1 MVEFPGRRRATVQQ
15 VDLNSIIESIDGAIV
30 AMTSSGVITSCNR
43 AAEQL
48 YGYPPQEI
56 IGQGAEVFIP
66 TDLRDAEAAILR
78 RVLAGE
84 QIEAHRTRRICR
96 DGTVLAVC
104 LTLAPL
110 RDDSATVVGAV
121 SFAQR
126 ADEPLS
132 QPLPDEPAAQHLD
145 GLSLQ
150 AQDAW
155 DQRFQAD
162 IEREYARE
170 RVQVREAQ
178 DRFQVRMGEER
189 AQERVH
195 VYEAQDRF
203 QLRMSEE
210 RAEEQVQVQAAQ
222 DRFQN
227 VMDAGRARAQ
237 QDRTKLEERLHQS
250 QRLEVLGQLAGGVA
264 HDFNNLLAVI
274 LNYTM
279 FVAEE
284 LETPA
289 PDLPAAGRDIAQI
302 QRAAERAAEL
312 THQLLAFARREV
324 VQLRVLDLNQVVA
337 EVEQLLRRT
346 IGAEVVLHTDLAA
359 EPWPVLADA
368 GQLEQ
373 VLANLAINA
382 RDAMHDGGTLS
393 IDTANVI
400 IDADTDGETPLRA
413 GRHVRLRVSDTGA
426 GMPADVV
433 DHIFEPFFT
442 TKSEGAGTGL
452 GLSTVYGII
461 TQAGGTI
468 TIQSQPGAGTTFTI
482 LLPVTDQVELAGEEA
497 VPFRRTSTGET
508 VLIVEDQDALREVT
522 ERIFT
527 RSGYRVLT
535 AANGAEAIALAAQHD
550 QEIHLLLTDI
560 IMPNMLGDEVAARI
574 RALKPDVEVLFM
586 SAYPQG
592 VLVNQ
597 GRMESGANLI
607 EKPFTAPA
615 IIERA
620 GRLLQDHR
628 PQTAV

>member
-1 MVEFPGRRRATVQQ
+1 MVEDPGRTQAAVQQ
-15 VDLNSIIESIDGAIV
+15 VDLNSIIESVDGAIL
-30 AMTSSGVITSCNR
+30 AINRSGVISSCNR
-43 AAEQL
+43 AAERL
-48 YGYPPQEI
+48 YGYPPQEM
-56 IGQGAEVFIP
+56 IGQGYEVFIP
-66 TDLRDAEAAILR
+66 AEFRASEAAVMR

-84 QIEAHRTRRICR
+84 QIKAHHTSRICR
-96 DGTVLAVC
+96 DGTALPVSV
-104 LTLAPL
+104 TYAPL
-110 RDDSATVVGAV
+110 RDDSATIVGAV
-121 SFAQR
+121 CFAQP
-126 ADEPLS
+126 AGDP
-132 QPLPDEPAAQHLD
+132 QPPAPDGEATVTHLD

-203 QLRMSEE
+203 QVRMSEE

-237 QDRTKLEERLHQS
+237 QDRTKLEARLHQS

-284 LETPA
+284 LDATA
-289 PDLPAAGRDIAQI
+289 PDLPAAGRDVVQI

-324 VQLRVLDLNQVVA
+324 VQLRVLDLNRVVA

-346 IGAEVVLHTDLAA
+346 IGTDVVLHTELTAGL
-359 EPWPVLADA
+359 WPVLADT

-382 RDAMHDGGTLS
+382 RDAMADGGTLT

-400 IDADTDGETPLRA
+400 IDNDTDGETPLKA
-413 GRHVRLRVSDTGA
+413 GPHVRLRVSDTGA
-426 GMPADVV
+426 GMPADIV

-461 TQAGGTI
+461 VQAGGTI

-482 LLPVTDQVELAGEEA
+482 LLPVTDQVELAGEE
-497 VPFRRTSTGET
+497 VLPFKRTSTGET
-508 VLIVEDQDALREVT
+508 VLIVEDQEALREVT

-535 AANGAEAIALAAQHD
+535 AATGAEAVLLADQHD
-550 QEIHLLLTDI
+550 EEIHLLITDV
-560 IMPNMLGDEVAARI
+560 IMPNMLGDEVAEKI
-574 RALKPDVEVLFM
+574 RALRPDIEVLFM

-592 VLVNQ
+592 VLIMQ
-597 GRMESGANLI
+597 GRMETSANLI
-607 EKPFTAPA
+607 EKPFTAQA

-620 GRLLQDHR
+620 GRLLQADGPH
-628 PQTAV
+628 TAV